1 MRLFAWLGG
10 RTFASL
16 RNHRNFRLY
25 FASHAVSFAG
35 TWMQQIAAYWLVLD
49 LTGSPLAVGWLAL
62 AQLLPVTLFG
72 LLVGS
77 VIDRFDVRRLLLVTQ
92 PLLIAAA
99 ATLAVLTLTGAVAL
113 WHVYV
118 LAAFQGLVLVL
129 SNPARHTLVFRIVGE
144 ADLPNAVALSSA
156 LGTMARIAG
165 PGIGGLV
172 VALAGT
178 GVAFA
183 LTSVSHLAVVVAL
196 LAMRVADLRPYVPPA
211 VQTGFRR
218 SIRVMLSF
226 VRRSRRVAV
235 AFFSV
240 LALSTVSFNFDV
252 LLPLLAR
259 ETLDS
264 DADVFGLI
272 AAVFGAGALC
282 GALFLAT
289 LGKASLRLLLGGAGA
304 YGVLELALAPQRSVV
319 GVSVLLF
326 LIGICYVLWGSSAL
340 ASLQLAAPEHLRG
353 QAASLYFFA
362 FQGGAPLGGLLAG
375 WLTHRGG
382 TGLAFT
388 VAGVSAVVVAVIGA
402 SSLLSLQPG
411 AADSDLRTMF
421 LGERRDDLGGAGD
434 LVVADQPVG
443 DEADAA
449 RVALQGQH
457 PLLGQER

>member
-1 MRLFAWLGG
+1 VSLLAWLGG

-25 FASHAVSFAG
+25 FVSHGVSFAG
-35 TWMQQIAAYWLVLD
+35 SWMQQIAAYWLVLE
-49 LTGSPLAVGWLAL
+49 LTGSPLAVGSLAL

-72 LLVGS
+72 LFVGS
-77 VIDRFDVRRLLLVTQ
+77 VIDRFDVRRLLLVTES
-92 PLLIAAA
+92 LLIVTAG
-99 ATLAVLTLTGAVAL
+99 TLAVLTLTGAVEL

-118 LAAFQGLVLVL
+118 LATIQGLVSVIG
-129 SNPARHTLVFRIVGE
+129 NPARHTLVFRIVGE

-165 PGIGGLV
+165 PGLGGLV

-183 LTSVSHLAVVVAL
+183 VNSASYGAVVLAL
-196 LAMRVADLRPYVPPA
+196 LAMRTADLRPYVPPA

-235 AFFSV
+235 AFFAV

-252 LLPLLAR
+252 LLPLLAKQ
-259 ETLDS
+259 TLDS
-264 DADVFGLI
+264 GADVFGLI

-289 LGKASLRLLLGGAGA
+289 IGKASLRLLLGGAGA
-304 YGVLELALAPQRSVV
+304 YGVLELAIAPQGHLAAVC
-319 GVSVLLF
+319 VLLF
-326 LIGICYVLWGSSAL
+326 LIGICYVLWGASAL

-375 WLTHRGG
+375 WLTSRGG
-382 TGLAFT
+382 TSLAFT
-388 VAGVSAVVVAVIGA
+388 VAGVAAVLVAVVGA
-402 SSLLSLQPG
+402 ASLLKLQPG
-411 AADSDLRTMF
+411 AADSDLRTLL
-421 LGERRDDLGGAGD
+421 LGERRDDLGDAGD
-434 LVVADQPVG
+434 IVVADQAVG
-443 DEADAA
+443 DEADPA
-449 RVALQGQH
+449 RVALHRQDAA
-457 PLLGQER
+457 LGK

>member
-1 MRLFAWLGG
+1 VRLFAWVGG

-25 FASHAVSFAG
+25 FVSHAVSFAG

-49 LTGSPLAVGWLAL
+49 LTGSPLAVGSLAL

-72 LLVGS
+72 LFVGS
-77 VIDRFDVRRLLLVTQ
+77 VIDRFDVRRVLLVTES
-92 PLLIAAA
+92 LLILAAG
-99 ATLAVLTLTGAVAL
+99 TLAVLTLTGAVAL

-118 LAAFQGLVLVL
+118 IATFQGLVLVL
-129 SNPARHTLVFRIVGE
+129 GNPSRHTLVFRIVGKD
-144 ADLPNAVALSSA
+144 DLPNAVALSSA

-165 PGIGGLV
+165 PGLGGLV

-183 LTSVSHLAVVVAL
+183 VNSVSYLAVVLAL
-196 LAMRVADLRPYVPPA
+196 LAMRVSDLHPYIPPA

-235 AFFSV
+235 AFFAV

-259 ETLDS
+259 QTLDS

-289 LGKASLRLLLGGAGA
+289 LGKASLRLLLAGA
-304 YGVLELALAPQRSVV
+304 CGFGVLELALAPQQSLAAVC
-319 GVSVLLF
+319 VLLF
-326 LIGICYVLWGSSAL
+326 LTGIFYVLWGASAL

-353 QAASLYFFA
+353 QAASLYIFA

-375 WLTHRGG
+375 WLTSRGG
-382 TGLAFT
+382 TSLAFT
-388 VAGVSAVVVAVIGA
+388 VAGVSAVIVAVLGA
-402 SSLLSLQPG
+402 AGLLALQPG

-421 LGERRDDLGGAGD
+421 RGERREDLGGAGD
-434 LVVADQPVG
+434 LGVADHAVG
-443 DEADAA
+443 DEPDAA
-449 RVALQGQH
+449 RVALQAQD
-457 PLLGQER
+457 PALGQ